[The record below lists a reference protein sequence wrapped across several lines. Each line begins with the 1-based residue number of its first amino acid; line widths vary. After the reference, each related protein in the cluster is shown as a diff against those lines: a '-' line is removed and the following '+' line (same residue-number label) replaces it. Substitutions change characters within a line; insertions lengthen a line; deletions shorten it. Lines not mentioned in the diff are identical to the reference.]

1 VDIEYVL
8 WYMHIHEYMGLSTTT
23 TKERYIVYVGECRC
37 NYRRVY
43 YMRVYIFLSRI
54 YYYRVYICT
63 GANVL
68 LLYTLHLSMYLYTE
82 YSVCLYMDICGYG
95 LLINGCMYE
104 LIFK

>member
-1 VDIEYVL
+1 
-8 WYMHIHEYMGLSTTT
+8 MHIHEYMGLSTTT
-23 TKERYIVYVGECRC
+23 TKVCYIVYVGECRC

-43 YMRVYIFLSRI
+43 YMPVYIFLSRI
-54 YYYRVYICT
+54 YYYRAYICM

-82 YSVCLYMDICGYG
+82 YSVCMYMDICGYG